1 MKKVKIAV
9 WIASAIVMLC
19 SLCSCG
25 PSDTPSV
32 STVKTGADHWEG
44 SSTAATE
51 KDISEPENQY
61 VPGIVTPTFYSSEWL
76 NLYFDIPLDF
86 QCTQQELDETRRID
100 RNYEESCDKN
110 SLYFSHT
117 ELPIYDNL
125 EKASIAIY
133 IYPNGPAI
141 DDLEE
146 RTFNEVTGVLKE
158 YGFEFSHEGPI
169 SYTVA
174 NQPYTLYKKH
184 INADHVVKLSHA
196 KSSISWSLYHVQDN
210 KTVQITLYGFSTEP
224 EIERI
229 VSSFTPL
236 KNATNTSKNDNGNE
250 NGSSNNVSSGDKHT
264 SGNTDNHVNPNTSP
278 CANGH
283 KWIDATC
290 SSPATCSVC
299 GKTSGQPL
307 GHDLYITKCTRCD
320 YTDFSR
326 LAKSYS
332 DGAVAAYDSKTGEDY
347 TVTNVKLSDSGIFS
361 FHFNGKQYSLS
372 VVQTNKKE
380 GTSDLVVFD
389 CYLDGKR
396 EPDATFYIAP
406 DYLNPRLEWKHL
418 DGCDLYI
425 YVDV

>member
-1 MKKVKIAV
+1 MPTIWCMNLKDNRDESNNRNWDGELKFRLCRERSMIAIGWCVPYVVNTWEEYKKIANDITFYGKGYVTARNNLERIKKGDLV
-9 WIASAIVMLC
+9 WIKN
-19 SLCSCG
+19 
-25 PSDTPSV
+25 PT
-32 STVKTGADHWEG
+32 
-44 SSTAATE
+44 TE
-51 KDISEPENQY
+51 DRYLVEIEDGH
-61 VPGIVTPTFYSSEWL
+61 PGI
-76 NLYFDIPLDF
+76 
-86 QCTQQELDETRRID
+86 
-100 RNYEESCDKN
+100 
-110 SLYFSHT
+110 
-117 ELPIYDNL
+117 
-125 EKASIAIY
+125 
-133 IYPNGPAI
+133 
-141 DDLEE
+141 
-146 RTFNEVTGVLKE
+146 
-158 YGFEFSHEGPI
+158 
-169 SYTVA
+169 
-174 NQPYTLYKKH
+174 
-184 INADHVVKLSHA
+184 
-196 KSSISWSLYHVQDN
+196 
-210 KTVQITLYGFSTEP
+210 YGFSTEP